1 MLPVTV
7 AMPVYEINPLCPPS
21 APFWEADP
29 RSAAE
34 LREAAA
40 YLEQC
45 ASMGSA
51 QNAMFADHAEF
62 LSMTAVM

>member
-1 MLPVTV
+1 
-7 AMPVYEINPLCPPS
+7 
-21 APFWEADP
+21 
-29 RSAAE
+29 
-34 LREAAA
+34 EAAA